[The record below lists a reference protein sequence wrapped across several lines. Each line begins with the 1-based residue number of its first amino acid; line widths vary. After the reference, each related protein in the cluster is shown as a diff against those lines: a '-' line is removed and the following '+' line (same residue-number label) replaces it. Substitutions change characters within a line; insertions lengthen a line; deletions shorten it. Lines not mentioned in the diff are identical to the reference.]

1 MLKKLVSQTAIYGLP
16 TILGRFLNYFL
27 VPIYVKLFLP
37 EEYGVVSLLYSGV
50 AFFNV
55 LLTFGMETTY
65 FRYASRGVSGVFST
79 AINFVI
85 SLSLLMVLWGW
96 NQADSIAASPFIHI
110 PGHENYI
117 RWFSLILALDAIS
130 AVPLARL
137 RHENKPMRFALIRS
151 VNIFSNIGLNLLF
164 LLAIPGSFEA
174 GTFLGDLF
182 PAEPTIAAIFI
193 ANLVSSAITFLLLLP
208 EIRGLNEGVDFRLM
222 KDMLAYAWPLV
233 LVGMAG
239 IINETIDR
247 LLLEYFL
254 PSDISKREQGIYSAC
269 YKLSIVMSL
278 FIQAFRFAAEPFF
291 FAQADTKDRGVY
303 AKVTHYFALFCF
315 FIFLLVSLFLDYFK
329 HFLPNEAYWAGLD
342 IVPIL
347 LLANLF
353 LGVYFNLSVWYK
365 LTDNTL
371 LGALIALGGAAL
383 TLALNAL
390 LIPEMS
396 YRGSA
401 WTTLLVYV
409 SMTIAAYFMGQRYY
423 PVPYKVRSF
432 GFYLIFALSLFL
444 ISQALEHS
452 FHGMTLYGIRAALL
466 MLFATVVYLVEK
478 PKKILNSQH

>member
-27 VPIYVKLFLP
+27 VPLYVKLFLP

-65 FRYASRGVSGVFST
+65 FRYASRGVKGVFST

-85 SLSLLMVLWGW
+85 VLSLLVVFWGW
-96 NQADSIAASPFIHI
+96 TQAEAIAASPFLNLT
-110 PGHENYI
+110 GQESYI

-137 RHENKPMRFALIRS
+137 RQENKPLRFALVRS
-151 VNIFSNIGLNLLF
+151 VNIFSNIGFNLLF
-164 LLAIPGSFEA
+164 LLVLPGSFEA
-174 GTFLGDLF
+174 GTFLGNLF
-182 PAEPTIAAIFI
+182 PTEPSISAIFI
-193 ANLVSSAITFLLLLP
+193 ANLLSSAITFLLLLP
-208 EIRGLNEGVDFRLM
+208 EIRGLNEGINFGLL
-222 KDMLAYAWPLV
+222 KDMLKYAWPLV
-233 LVGMAG
+233 LIGMSG

-254 PSDISKREQGIYSAC
+254 PSDISKKEQGIYSAC

-315 FIFLLVSLFLDYFK
+315 FIFLLVSLYLDLFK
-329 HFLPNEAYWAGLD
+329 HFLPNEEYWAGLD

-371 LGALIALGGAAL
+371 LGAFIAIGGAVL
-383 TLALNAL
+383 TLVLNAM

-401 WTTLLVYV
+401 WTTLIVYA

-432 GFYLIFALSLFL
+432 GLYFIFALSLFL
-444 ISQALEHS
+444 ISQAIDQS
-452 FHGMTLYGIRAALL
+452 FDTATLYGIRAALL
-466 MLFATVVYLVEK
+466 VLFAAVVYLLEK